1 MIRKFVT
8 LGLSAIALSLTACG
22 GDTTE
27 LPKNSEALP
36 KIAAPAGKSWTDMI
50 VKTPEG
56 GYKMGN
62 PDAKLKLVEYGAI
75 TCPGC
80 AQFHVESKAE
90 LEEIVASGNVSFEF
104 RPFLVHGVQDVPG
117 FLLAACNGPEA
128 FFGLT
133 DQLYTKQQDWLGK
146 MQTMSPEEQQ
156 KAGTLQPADL
166 IKFLAQKTDLINFVK
181 PLGVSQDAANQC
193 LADKKAFEDLV
204 KQSETAQKDA
214 KVSGTPS
221 FRLNGADMNANN
233 WNTVKA
239 ALKNAGAR

>member
-1 MIRKFVT
+1 MVSK
-8 LGLSAIALSLTACG
+8 
-22 GDTTE
+22 TT
-27 LPKNSEALP
+27 
-36 KIAAPAGKSWTDMI
+36 
-50 VKTPEG
+50 EG

-80 AQFHVESKAE
+80 AQFHVESKTE
-90 LEEIVASGNVSFEF
+90 LEEMVAGGNVSFEF
-104 RPFLVHGVQDVPG
+104 RPFLVHGIQDVPG

-128 FFGLT
+128 FFGLS

-146 MQTMSPEEQQ
+146 MQTLSPEEQQ

-166 IKFLAQKTDLINFVK
+166 IKFLAEKTDLINFVK

-193 LADKKAFEDLV
+193 LSDKKAFEDLV

-214 KVSGTPS
+214 KVSGTPA
-221 FRLNGADMNANN
+221 FRLNGADVNAGN
-233 WNTVKA
+233 WNGVKA